1 MRKMKKT
8 IHGNLNGSH
17 LKRPRYFLFKS
28 HFMSRLYLRLLGP
41 SDCHYLVGGHV
52 ADTHVRVR
60 EVGAQ
65 LKQEA
70 GSRGM
75 KGAHYYSPILLL
87 FCNPHPSTR

>member
-1 MRKMKKT
+1 MKKTKKT
-8 IHGNLNGSH
+8 IHRTLNGSH

-28 HFMSRLYLRLLGP
+28 HFMSRLYLRLLGS

-65 LKQEA
+65 LKQES
-70 GSRGM
+70 GSGAM
-75 KGAHYYSPILLL
+75 KGVPARIS
-87 FCNPHPSTR
+87 STTA